1 MLLITRSITIK
12 ALKDLKIAGNITDI
26 RNKPECALV
35 QFIFESWLLFAS
47 PASMQATFQADSYAD
62 S

>member
-12 ALKDLKIAGNITDI
+12 ALRDLKIVDNITGI
-26 RNKPECALV
+26 HNEPECALV
-35 QFIFESWLLFAS
+35 QFIFESWLFPPS
-47 PASMQATFQADSYAD
+47 PASVQATFQADSYAD